1 MSMADCNTTCSAAER
16 LSRRMRIGE
25 FRIEYWSDLSSSQKP
40 LFGENACMN
49 SSETHLNLQG
59 DFAIVGRI
67 NWSECA
73 LQVQRLSK
81 KRRCEISVW
90 RCEVRMIERID
101 RVHAQCQMIFL

>member
-16 LSRRMRIGE
+16 RQIYTNERLE
-25 FRIEYWSDLSSSQKP
+25 
-40 LFGENACMN
+40 A
-49 SSETHLNLQG
+49 HLNLQG

-101 RVHAQCQMIFL
+101 RVHAQCQMIFHQRGATLSRRRCIRARRW